1 MAKDP
6 AFLFYSS
13 DFLSGTQF
21 FTHEQKGKYITLLCL
36 QHQHGHLQE
45 KHMLMICGT
54 YDNDLFEKFTKD
66 ADGLYYQQRLEME
79 IERRKKYSES
89 RRDNRLKGIAKQPVD
104 NKKKPTKKMSRKKKI
119 NEEIIY
125 PFNSDNFLKYWK
137 QWKIYKANEYNY
149 EYASAQSEQAAL
161 RKLARLANNTEQT
174 AIDIILESMANGWK
188 GLFELKNNHQYVGR
202 NNNNTERNPG
212 IKQAIYDTI
221 GDTSRS
227 F

>member
-1 MAKDP
+1 
-6 AFLFYSS
+6 
-13 DFLSGTQF
+13 
-21 FTHEQKGKYITLLCL
+21 
-36 QHQHGHLQE
+36 
-45 KHMLMICGT
+45 MICGT

-66 ADGLYYQQRLEME
+66 ADGLYYQQRLETE

-89 RRDNRLKGIAKQPVD
+89 RRENRLKGVAKQPA
-104 NKKKPTKKMSRKKKI
+104 NKKKTVKKVPHERKK
-119 NEEIIY
+119 NEEIIH
-125 PFNSDNFLKYWK
+125 PFSSDNFLKYWK

-161 RKLARLANNTEQT
+161 KKLARLANNTEQT

-188 GLFELKNNHQYVGR
+188 GLFELKNNHQHAGS

>member
-13 DFLSGTQF
+13 DFLTGTQF

-36 QHQHGHLQE
+36 QHQQGRLRE

-54 YDNDLFEKFTKD
+54 RDNDVFEKFIKD
-66 ADGLYYQQRLEME
+66 ADGLYYQPRLELE
-79 IERRKKYSES
+79 IEKRKKYSES
-89 RRDNRLKGIAKQPVD
+89 RRENRLKAFEKPAAAKEKEQD
-104 NKKKPTKKMSRKKKI
+104 EKI
-119 NEEIIY
+119 TY
-125 PFNSDNFLKYWK
+125 PFESENFMKVWK
-137 QWKIYKANEYNY
+137 HWKDYKIREHAFK
-149 EYASAQSEQAAL
+149 YASAQSEQAAL
-161 RKLARLANNTEQT
+161 KKLAKLSDGVEMV
-174 AIDIILESMANGWK
+174 AIEIIVESMANGWK
-188 GLFELKNNHQYVGR
+188 GFFELKNDHQHVTGNR
-202 NNNNTERNPG
+202 NGASGEADKERNPG